1 MPRNPL
7 QEQLLK
13 AGLVKKNAV
22 DQVARQQQKAR
33 AGKAAPMATAH
44 VDAER
49 LRAERAE
56 RDRALEAERKAAR
69 EAAEREA
76 RVRQIIEAHRVEAG
90 DEGDYRYQD
99 GGLIRS
105 LRIGERQRGQLAR
118 GTLAL
123 ARLGDSAALV
133 DRETAVRLRELAPAV
148 LLVDNAGTS
157 AAPKAEPD
165 PDSDEAFYAR
175 FEVPDDLVW

>member
-33 AGKAAPMATAH
+33 TGKAAPVASAEL
-44 VDAER
+44 DAER

-69 EAAEREA
+69 EAAERAA
-76 RVRQIIEAHRVEAG
+76 RVRQIIEAHRIEAG

-99 GGLIRS
+99 GSLIRS
-105 LRIGERQRGQLAR
+105 LRIAERQRAQLAR
-118 GTLAL
+118 GALAL
-123 ARLGDSAALV
+123 ARLGDSAVLV
-133 DRETAVRLRELAPAV
+133 DRDTAARLRELAPEV
-148 LLVDNAGTS
+148 LLLDNSAGGKPRT
-157 AAPKAEPD
+157 EPA